1 MMSQHTAHALRK
13 ILPDVEIYDYGVD
26 FNTLWKLDIG
36 SGHVVVVYTGTPSDA
51 RVRPVNTTPLV
62 DPVVWALC
70 AKKADNV
77 SCITILDLTWH
88 SPEADSPRGLV
99 DLLRPEALP
108 WLRIIS
114 AADVLADSVET
125 FQGILCH
132 APTPPAATSSGSA
145 EAHLTKALRQLLT
158 DPSRSDDR
166 HAISNII
173 GPLLLLG
180 GRPAEGSNAVSS
192 DTADHLAALRRVLLT
207 CELIDVSGEVA
218 QTSTAANRV
227 SLDKGTR
234 LFLLDDQWQQGWGEW
249 VCSRLSGV
257 RFNPDVSVE
266 SGWTLIST
274 PDSDVK
280 VFASAAPLHL
290 LSQLQ
295 FKEGQHDKRFAFA
308 PSEGPV
314 GNDVLLLD
322 LRLFAGDVARERA
335 WTSSLVKL
343 CERFTGTKHAWPGF
357 GATELEEIL
366 TWTRGLDSASVGSEQ
381 LAGRARTLL
390 GRLLALTDM
399 SLPIVLFS
407 STADSDLLEQFK
419 EYGNIITTFHKPRT
433 FGSSVREDRLRL
445 EDLFADAL
453 GQARVFQAARQFIY
467 RVNDWAAEGRKS
479 AVALKT
485 DVVKHDAPAPWK
497 YAELY
502 IDESGPGPDRV
513 GGYIVLYSD
522 PGSGPDELAK
532 ALPKSWGFDRESQFG
547 MSQRR
552 LRGTPHS
559 EPAKDL
565 VYEKMSKLVERA
577 PNSVATE
584 LGLRSQALMSV
595 ANMGGF
601 ALAGCMISLG
611 TEAQRVPLGP
621 DATYR
626 TLAAL
631 TVEFF
636 LHDWLP
642 ALEEAWRLPEGT
654 IKAGV
659 FLASRQY
666 HPGGGRDR
674 PADLHT
680 LVSEHWRFG
689 LPLEH
694 TSKDD
699 LTNADTGIG
708 APSSLAAVNCAIGYT
723 EDDVAVHPPTSGVG
737 SLLVAGRSINWQDA
751 YAIVVSIAKVR
762 GIRRDILNA
771 VAVGMRE
778 YGGRA
783 KYTLPW
789 PSQLPRRIHYAS
801 DDFLFQPWEAPR
813 PEYVAEERGFS
824 GILSSKADLLFQASR
839 SIDAGQLSHAIHL
852 MKSAVG
858 DETRALLPWLSLRL
872 KRHLDKMS
880 GRDFVQFVMGAGVDS
895 SVRASLLG
903 QLTAI
908 RRRTSQR
915 PGNSGASAGG
925 GKKKWKK
932 GRPQNTPDNRG
943 ATASPAAARVS
954 PVVPKPLQQAV
965 GPSGGGGTQKDHAAA
980 GTARDGE
987 NVSQVGPADTR
998 TISLRVSRFEPGTT
1012 ADEAKA
1018 AVLNVVGNINLQS
1031 LQAVF
1036 SRTSAKPVVLISFI
1050 ASAVEYAG
1058 FERRLKERWIVERV
1072 VLRVA
1077 PGPTAE

>member
-36 SGHVVVVYTGTPSDA
+36 ANHVVVVYAGTPGDA

-70 AKKADNV
+70 AKKAKKV
-77 SCITILDLTWH
+77 SSVTILDLAGH
-88 SPEADSPRGLV
+88 PQEADSLRGYV
-99 DLLRPEALP
+99 GLLRPEALP
-108 WLRIIS
+108 WLRILS
-114 AADVLADSVET
+114 AADVIEGSVGT
-125 FQGILCH
+125 LQSTLRP
-132 APTPPAATSSGSA
+132 ALTPPAATSSAFA
-145 EAHLTKALRQLLT
+145 EVHLTKALRQQLT
-158 DPSRSDDR
+158 DPSTSDDR

-180 GRPAEGSNAVSS
+180 GWPADGPSAASNE
-192 DTADHLAALRRVLLT
+192 TADHLAALRRVLLT
-207 CELIDVSGEVA
+207 CRLIDVSSEA
-218 QTSTAANRV
+218 ARISTAANQV
-227 SLDKGTR
+227 SFDKGTR

-249 VCSRLSGV
+249 VCTRLSGV
-257 RFNPDVSVE
+257 RFNPDFSVE
-266 SGWTLIST
+266 SGWTCIST

-280 VFASAAPLHL
+280 VFAAADPVHL

-295 FKEGQHDKRFAFA
+295 FKEGQQDKRFAFA
-308 PSEGPV
+308 PCEGPV

-357 GATELEEIL
+357 DATELEEIL

-453 GQARVFQAARQFIY
+453 SQAKVFQAGRRFIY
-467 RVNDWAAEGRKS
+467 EVNDWAAQGRKS

-485 DVVKHDAPAPWK
+485 GVVQHDAPAPWK

-522 PGSGPDELAK
+522 PGKGPDELAN

-552 LRGTPHS
+552 LQGTPHS

-565 VYEKMSKLVERA
+565 VYEKMSDLVRRD
-577 PNSVATE
+577 PSSVARE
-584 LGLRSQALMSV
+584 LGLRSETVMSV
-595 ANMGGF
+595 ANSGGF

-631 TVEFF
+631 VVEFF
-636 LHDWLP
+636 LYDWLP
-642 ALEEAWRLPEGT
+642 ALEEAWQLPEGT
-654 IKAGV
+654 IKAGA
-659 FLASRQY
+659 FMASRQY

-689 LPLEH
+689 LPLEAA
-694 TSKDD
+694 SKDD
-699 LTNADTGIG
+699 LTNAVRGIG
-708 APSSLAAVNCAIGYT
+708 APSNLADVNCVIGYT
-723 EDDVAVHPPTSGVG
+723 EDGVPVCLPTNGLG
-737 SLLVAGRSINWQDA
+737 SLLVAGRSISWQDA

-801 DDFLFQPWEAPR
+801 DDFLFEPWEAPR
-813 PEYVAEERGFS
+813 PEYVAEKRGFS

-839 SIDAGQLSHAIHL
+839 SIDAGQLSHAVRL
-852 MKSAVG
+852 MKHAVG

-880 GRDFVQFVMGAGVDS
+880 GGDFVQFVMGAGLDG
-895 SVRASLLG
+895 SVRASMLG
-903 QLTAI
+903 QLTAV

-915 PGNSGASAGG
+915 AGNFGTNAGG
-925 GKKKWKK
+925 NKRKRNK
-932 GRPQNTPDNRG
+932 GRPQNNPNNRG
-943 ATASPAAARVS
+943 ATVSPASTRVAS
-954 PVVPKPLQQAV
+954 AVPRPLQQTIGPAGDGGRQEVHAAV
-965 GPSGGGGTQKDHAAA
+965 G
-980 GTARDGE
+980 TALHGV
-987 NVSQVGPADTR
+987 VSQAGPSDTR
-998 TISLRVSRFEPGTT
+998 TISLRVSKFEAGTT
-1012 ADEAKA
+1012 ADEARA
-1018 AVLNVVGNINLQS
+1018 AVLNAVGSVDIQS
-1031 LQAVF
+1031 LEAMY
-1036 SRTSAKPVVLISFI
+1036 SKTSAKPVVLISFI
-1050 ASAVEYAG
+1050 ASAAEYAG
-1058 FERRLKERWIVERV
+1058 CQRRLKDQWVVE
-1072 VLRVA
+1072 LASPRVA
-1077 PGPTAE
+1077 PGTADR